1 MGVPRNSRLEAEIH
15 YRGASLVELEG
26 NSRGPDKALPKG
38 EKAPRSF
45 SGRKAGGTEVVT
57 VQN

>member
-45 SGRKAGGTEVVT
+45 S
-57 VQN
+57 